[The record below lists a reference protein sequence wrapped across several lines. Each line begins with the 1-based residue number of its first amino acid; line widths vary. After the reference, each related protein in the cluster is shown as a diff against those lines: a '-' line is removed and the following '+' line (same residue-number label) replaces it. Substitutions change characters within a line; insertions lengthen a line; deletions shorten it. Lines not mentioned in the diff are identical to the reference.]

1 MARYDIAIV
10 GGGIYGC
17 SVAKH
22 LSEKSDKSICV
33 IEKEYHVGSH
43 QSGRNSGVLTPGIV
57 LDFEKHPRMGHF
69 AEKGL
74 RDIQEYCRQNNIHYK
89 DYGMLVVAKNDEEER
104 RLEEIKDRKSQHGI
118 EKQLLTGSELADKEP
133 HIDGQAAL
141 FSPESGTV
149 DSLPIVHSLASEA
162 MGNGVDFFLGYN
174 VTNVDNKSDPINI
187 ETNKGDIKSDYL
199 VNATGAHATKLA
211 REMGVIKNKY
221 QALPLRGQYYE
232 LKPDKR
238 DLINTDVYPTPR
250 PDRIE
255 DVGIHFTRRPDN
267 KVIIGPTGMIALGP
281 ETYGKTEVN
290 FEKVVETMTSSNF
303 WKFMGSKEAMKSAWD
318 NVNMVYSKS
327 KFVSEC
333 QRLLPGVSESDLVES
348 YVGIINYLIDEDGN
362 QIKDPV
368 FEYGERSAHIL
379 MVLPGVTSSISIGD
393 YMADEILQRC

>member
-57 LDFEKHPRMGHF
+57 LDFEENPRMGHF

-89 DYGMLVVAKNDEEER
+89 DYGLLVVAKNDEEER
-104 RLEEIKDRKSQHGI
+104 RLEEIRDRKTQHGI
-118 EKQLLTGSELADKEP
+118 EKQLLTGSELAEKEP

-141 FSPESGTV
+141 FAPESGAV
-149 DSLPIVHSLASEA
+149 DSTPIVHSLASEA

-174 VTNVDNKSDPINI
+174 VNEIDNESDLIKI
-187 ETNKGDIKSDYL
+187 ETDKGVIESSYL
-199 VNATGAHATKLA
+199 VNTTGAHAAKLA
-211 REMGVIKNKY
+211 REMGVIGNQY

-238 DLINTDVYPTPR
+238 DLIKTDVYPTPR

-281 ETYGKTEVN
+281 EAYGKTEVN
-290 FEKVVETMTSSNF
+290 FEKIVETMSSSNF
-303 WKFMGSKEAMKSAWD
+303 WKFMGSKEAMRSAWD

-333 QRLLPGVSESDLVES
+333 QRLLPEVTEDDLVES
-348 YVGIINYLIDEDGN
+348 YVGIINYLIDDNGK

-379 MVLPGVTSSISIGD
+379 MVLPGITSSISIGD

>member
-33 IEKEYHVGSH
+33 IEKEFHIGSH

-57 LDFEKHPRMGHF
+57 LDFEKNPRMGHF

-74 RDIQEYCRQNNIHYK
+74 RDIKEYCEQNNIHYK
-89 DYGMLVVAKNDEEER
+89 DYGLLVVANNDEEER
-104 RLEEIKDRKSQHGI
+104 RLEEIRDRKTQHGI
-118 EKQLLTGSELADKEP
+118 EKQLLTGSELAEKEP

-141 FSPESGTV
+141 FAPESGAV

-174 VTNVDNKSDPINI
+174 VNDIDNGPGLINI
-187 ETNKGDIKSDYL
+187 ETDKGDIKADYL
-199 VNATGAHATKLA
+199 VNTTGSHATKLA
-211 REMGVIKNKY
+211 REMGVIENQY
-221 QALPLRGQYYE
+221 QSLPLRGQYYE

-238 DLINTDVYPTPR
+238 NLINTDVYPTPR
-250 PDRIE
+250 PDRVE

-281 ETYGKTEVN
+281 EAYGKTEVN
-290 FEKVVETMTSSNF
+290 FEKVVETMSSSNF
-303 WKFMGSKEAMKSAWD
+303 WKFMGSREAMKSAWE

-333 QRLLPGVSESDLVES
+333 QRLLPEVTESDLVES
-348 YVGIINYLIDEDGN
+348 YVGIINYLIDDNGK
-362 QIKDPV
+362 QIKDPA
-368 FEYGERSAHIL
+368 FEFGERSAHIL